1 MVEKS
6 AGDEKEGIVRDKLK
20 DIYFRLRT
28 LFADI
33 KAVAIPS

>member
-20 DIYFRLRT
+20 DISGSE
-28 LFADI
+28 LFLQI
-33 KAVAIPS
+33 